1 MSYEELSH
9 LCSFAWSS
17 SSAMNAFVCMWIL
30 GLLSQSLNVSSFLLF
45 FFFSWFI
52 CSCPSEIATH
62 LCFHCTFFILF
73 YINHSSLILYNK
85 CIQCPDVCLR
95 REVGEV
101 GWLHPGCWYKQQM
114 KGKKSL
120 GFLYSSCAPCRGR
133 TDAVTQLYFIYSPII
148 GIRLNTNNYSTMN
161 GFPFRWWCSIS
172 LHQGLCHDHF
182 CIHGAEYSPWHRTG
196 TQ

>member
-1 MSYEELSH
+1 
-9 LCSFAWSS
+9 
-17 SSAMNAFVCMWIL
+17 MNSWTFESKFKCQLIFVVFFFLLIYL
-30 GLLSQSLNVSSFLLF
+30 LLSFRNSHSFVFPLY
-45 FFFSWFI
+45 
-52 CSCPSEIATH
+52 
-62 LCFHCTFFILF
+62 FFILF

-161 GFPFRWWCSIS
+161 GFPFR
-172 LHQGLCHDHF
+172 
-182 CIHGAEYSPWHRTG
+182 
-196 TQ
+196 